1 MAMKYAYG
9 YEGYDEDVKA
19 TDTELIV
26 RGVTDGTNVNGVF
39 ALTISPD
46 LVHSITDYAYGS
58 NPNYIVIPIN
68 MAMVIRQLVITGAA
82 VTVDVEVSTDANNAS
97 PTFTKIASYAF
108 NPSVDGQAVI
118 NPDLVIRA
126 FHSVN
131 NLDKVS
137 RVAVRFVWR
146 QTTAGVSNIVANIII
161 C

>member
-9 YEGYDEDVKA
+9 YEGHHGEDAKV
-19 TDTELIV
+19 TELIV

-39 ALTISPD
+39 ALTVSPD
-46 LVHSITDYAYGS
+46 IVHSITNYAYGP

-68 MAMVIRQLVITGAA
+68 MTMVIKQLVITGAA
-82 VTVDVEVSTDANNAS
+82 VTVDIEVSTDAHNAS
-97 PTFTKIASYAF
+97 PTFTKIATYEF

-126 FHSVN
+126 FYSIN
-131 NLDKVS
+131 NLGKVS
-137 RVAVRFVWR
+137 SVAVRFVWR
-146 QTTAGVSNIVANIII
+146 QTTAGVSNIVANCYI